1 MSGAFRLLRQLQS
14 VHALVLVHAIDASAT
29 LHCGWASAPVQD
41 CRGNDQNVNALDPAT
56 AMHYFMNGA
65 DHTSADRVSAS
76 GAVSL
81 ILRSYI
87 EPGGT
92 HQLRHCRVL
101 PRDANAHNLD
111 SARYRGL
118 VIPTD
123 ILCQVYEAA
132 GQLMTWTTTKQETRF
147 GLIETGPSQ
156 GEVVLEREDAAWG
169 VLKEWDQS
177 CSRI

>member
-1 MSGAFRLLRQLQS
+1 MSGVFRLLRQLQF
-14 VHALVLVHAIDASAT
+14 VHALVLVHAIDAAAT
-29 LHCGWASAPVQD
+29 LRGWASVPVQD
-41 CRGNDQNVNALDPAT
+41 CRRNDRNVNALDPAT
-56 AMHYFMNGA
+56 AMHYFMEDGA
-65 DHTSADRVSAS
+65 DYTSADRVSAS

-132 GQLMTWTTTKQETRF
+132 GQLMNWTTTEQETRF
-147 GLIETGPSQ
+147 GLIETGPSK
-156 GEVVLEREDAAWG
+156 GEVVLGRENAAWG

-177 CSRI
+177 CARI